1 MTFIDGVPVVL
12 TCDDHRRG
20 CKNYIIHPPR
30 NPSVN
35 LPSKYSDQLC
45 HCCIRTRTIKPMK
58 CSEYSTGFQM
68 HEQRGTFHGIDT
80 CNVTSY
86 RNFNFRSTLL
96 SNAESRSIINRPDIN
111 TLLNQMI
118 EENAMTTFIAND
130 KRNLA
135 QKSFGNFDF
144 QPYYYGATYVPLE
157 YTILMKRDLIDSS
170 IQVTVD
176 DR

>member
-1 MTFIDGVPVVL
+1 
-12 TCDDHRRG
+12 
-20 CKNYIIHPPR
+20 
-30 NPSVN
+30 
-35 LPSKYSDQLC
+35 
-45 HCCIRTRTIKPMK
+45 
-58 CSEYSTGFQM
+58 M

-144 QPYYYGATYVPLE
+144 QPYYYSATYVPLE